1 MTASNIRRVTYSD
14 RYIQNPAVI
23 TILGTVLKYLKG
35 RIAAGAEVQICTL
48 FKSGRLQGRK
58 AYDDWSS
65 QEDFEFFTSKWLSVM
80 VGQAVDLTVE
90 ASNRDVP
97 HRRRLDLEFEDG
109 RTLKV
114 RFDQGIAY
122 WQVRFRSHSDMWFDF
137 DLAVQDQ
144 LMHMAKVVETARVQN
159 SEQKWS
165 TDVLVEL
172 KG

>member
-1 MTASNIRRVTYSD
+1 METSNIRRVTYSD

-23 TILGTVLKYLKG
+23 TILGTVFKYLKG
-35 RIAAGAEVQICTL
+35 RIAAGAEVQVFTL

-65 QEDFEFFTSKWLSVM
+65 QDDFEFFASKWLSAM
-80 VGQAVDLTVE
+80 VGQAVDLVVE

-122 WQVRFRSHSDMWFDF
+122 WQVRFRSHSDMWFNF
-137 DLAVQDQ
+137 DLPAEDQ
-144 LMHMAKVVETARVQN
+144 VMHMAKLLETARVQN

-172 KG
+172 KD

>member
-1 MTASNIRRVTYSD
+1 M
-14 RYIQNPAVI
+14 
-23 TILGTVLKYLKG
+23 
-35 RIAAGAEVQICTL
+35 
-48 FKSGRLQGRK
+48 FKSGRQQGRK